1 MNTAYKAEKNA
12 LGKKLPWKPIAHKIP
27 EEAVPAKKVSFRK
40 ASPSRK
46 AFLIFNYVLMTVVC
60 LSCVLPFV
68 HLLAVSLSSRSA
80 VAAGKVAFL
89 PVELTTSSYE
99 YALVKGDFLRSL
111 GNSLARTFLGTLL
124 NLVLMILTAYPLSKG
139 KDKLMGGKNG
149 KDSGKF

>member
-60 LSCVLPFV
+60 LSYLPGCHCASAAEGYRKQV
-68 HLLAVSLSSRSA
+68 HEGED
-80 VAAGKVAFL
+80 AA
-89 PVELTTSSYE
+89 
-99 YALVKGDFLRSL
+99 
-111 GNSLARTFLGTLL
+111 
-124 NLVLMILTAYPLSKG
+124 
-139 KDKLMGGKNG
+139 
-149 KDSGKF
+149 